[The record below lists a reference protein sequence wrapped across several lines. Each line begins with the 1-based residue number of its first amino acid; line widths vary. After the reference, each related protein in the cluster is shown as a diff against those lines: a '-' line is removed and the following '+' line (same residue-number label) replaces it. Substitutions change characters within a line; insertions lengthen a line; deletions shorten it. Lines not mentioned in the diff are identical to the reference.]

1 MSPDQEK
8 FRKEQF
14 ATLYAFGTPINQA
27 LAGAGYEAPS
37 MALGLMLLKDE
48 QVQAVIHA
56 NRNWMREKIAVSVES
71 LASQLD
77 RDREY
82 AYACENPGA
91 AVSATMGKAKL
102 YGLDSGAGANKG
114 LPKRIVIEWA
124 DESDGADATSDRTG
138 DAS

>member
-1 MSPDQEK
+1 MNADLEHFK
-8 FRKEQF
+8 KEQF
-14 ATLYAFGTPINQA
+14 ATLYAFGTPIPMA
-27 LAGAGYEAPS
+27 LMQAGYDSPS

-48 QVQAVIHA
+48 KVQAIIHE
-56 NRNWMREKIAVSVES
+56 NRAWMREKIAVSVES

-114 LPKRIVIEWA
+114 LPKRIVIEWVDEA
-124 DESDGADATSDRTG
+124 DGVDGEDSTSK
-138 DAS
+138 